1 MRAALAALRGIGD
14 VAYDDREDI
23 FTVRF
28 DPRHIKPEDI
38 VAAVWMAGRQAGR
51 EYLPEVIF

>member
-1 MRAALAALRGIGD
+1 MRAALTTLRGIGA

-28 DPRHIKPEDI
+28 DPQQIKPEDI
-38 VAAVWMAGRQAGR
+38 VTAVWMAGRQAGR